1 MSDQTATLP
10 SSEMHA
16 RLLWSGCQ
24 ETAEMVAG
32 VLRWFNALR
41 WLTSQSTSKLS
52 VPALTKYSPTGSHC
66 LAAEAQTKPICPSLS
81 RQEMGSVRKVM
92 LQAIAAASLPLGE
105 KETRLMGAEWGPLRL
120 KATDQDRRSNMETSF
135 SVPGTANRLPPSGC
149 HAVPLRLAE
158 VTST

>member
-1 MSDQTATLP
+1 
-10 SSEMHA
+10 
-16 RLLWSGCQ
+16 
-24 ETAEMVAG
+24 MVAG

-92 LQAIAAASLPLGE
+92 LQAIE
-105 KETRLMGAEWGPLRL
+105 
-120 KATDQDRRSNMETSF
+120 QQCQVSNLHNTNAQLTN
-135 SVPGTANRLPPSGC
+135 GNKD
-149 HAVPLRLAE
+149 HI
-158 VTST
+158 